1 MGSSTFWLMSLRAVA
16 LSTAILLLPRPALA
30 DGPHVAAEVA
40 LALRYEHGDG
50 VPRDYG
56 RALGL
61 YCDAARQGSADAALD
76 IGWMFLTAHG
86 VARDTVAGTAWLRLA
101 AKRGNGQASH
111 LLELLVGM
119 PAGNAGGC
127 REPPR
132 AVARPMP
139 PPAIAGLV
147 AEIGAEYKVD
157 PRLLS
162 AVIAAESAFQPDAV
176 SPHRARGLMQLTDET
191 ARRFGVRDVF
201 EPVDNI
207 RGGARYLRWLLA
219 RFDGNLSLALAGYN
233 AGETA
238 VVRYGSVPPYAETRA
253 YVERVLSLYPLPR
266 DRLPPR

>member
-1 MGSSTFWLMSLRAVA
+1 MGASTFWLMWVRGVVLGAA
-16 LSTAILLLPRPALA
+16 LLLLARPAAA
-30 DGPHVAAEVA
+30 DGQNAAAEVA
-40 LALRYEHGDG
+40 LALRYERALG

-61 YCDAARQGSADAALD
+61 YCDAARHGSAEAALD

-101 AKRGNGQASH
+101 ARRGNVQASH
-111 LLELLVGM
+111 LLELLAGM
-119 PAGNAGGC
+119 PAGVAGGC
-127 REPPR
+127 PGPPKTT
-132 AVARPMP
+132 ARTTP

-157 PRLLS
+157 PGLLS
-162 AVIAAESAFQPDAV
+162 AVIATESAFHADAV

-201 EPVDNI
+201 EPADNI

-238 VVRYGSVPPYAETRA
+238 VARYGSVPPYAETRA
-253 YVERVLSLYPLPR
+253 YVERILSLYPAPR
-266 DRLPPR
+266 